1 MLRASCTVKDATQ
14 VGERGLARHCSLAPV
29 ATLLGQEPTRRTRKI
44 DEANLH
50 NDKNMHTDT

>member
-1 MLRASCTVKDATQ
+1 MSANAARRATV
-14 VGERGLARHCSLAPV
+14 LAPV